1 MLVGGGNWVSLTRP
15 VGARREGPQRPVD
28 TAVGVPM
35 AAGVRYPFFGVLLS
49 PMIASVA
56 LTSGRWPSST
66 RSGCAAIPS
75 TARCRRQRNAL
86 MGRDVVQILIVS
98 ITLPRSAWMIPR
110 VCVSSDGVM
119 GTAASEL
126 SAVRCCLRNRSV

>member
-1 MLVGGGNWVSLTRP
+1 MPNAKLCGESSKRKLELRNRT
-15 VGARREGPQRPVD
+15 AEANQEQICEGSIRDPCSSAAATGYPSRGRSVQDEKGLSAPVD

-86 MGRDVVQILIVS
+86 MGRDVM
-98 ITLPRSAWMIPR
+98 RF
-110 VCVSSDGVM
+110 
-119 GTAASEL
+119 
-126 SAVRCCLRNRSV
+126 